1 MPKKIK
7 NAENLLKQK
16 IIILS
21 ELIEHSSE
29 VNKLLISN
37 AVDME
42 DGDLSQAQ
50 KHMKEASTL
59 LSTMIKD
66 IFVETRE
73 ILSIQS
79 DIEEDYDLSTL
90 EISKL
95 LSKVCYNAASLI
107 DCYINEYSGSV
118 QENIEN
124 KLLKCIN
131 ATESLVN
138 TILLN

>member
-1 MPKKIK
+1 M
-7 NAENLLKQK
+7 KQK
-16 IIILS
+16 IIVLS

-42 DGDLSQAQ
+42 DGDLGQAQ

>member
-1 MPKKIK
+1 M
-7 NAENLLKQK
+7 KQK

>member
-1 MPKKIK
+1 
-7 NAENLLKQK
+7 
-16 IIILS
+16 
-21 ELIEHSSE
+21 
-29 VNKLLISN
+29 
-37 AVDME
+37 
-42 DGDLSQAQ
+42 
-50 KHMKEASTL
+50 MKEASTL

>member
-1 MPKKIK
+1 M
-7 NAENLLKQK
+7 KQK

-42 DGDLSQAQ
+42 DGDLGQAQ

>member
-1 MPKKIK
+1 M
-7 NAENLLKQK
+7 KQK
-16 IIILS
+16 IIVLS

-42 DGDLSQAQ
+42 DGDLGQAQ
-50 KHMKEASTL
+50 KHMKEASRL